1 MLLSKEHHPPQL
13 CKKKKHCSGAL
24 PPEPF
29 YRGVLLLYGLWRRAC
44 HGRAELRI
52 KTQPRC
58 SPWLTD
64 SIKEE
69 AWVLLRPEHRSPLTE
84 RHEMSVLF
92 SRGVLFLNVTLIFTC
107 FVL

>member
-1 MLLSKEHHPPQL
+1 MKSITHLSVQKTR
-13 CKKKKHCSGAL
+13 HCSGAL

-29 YRGVLLLYGLWRRAC
+29 YGGVLLLYGLWRRAC

-58 SPWLTD
+58 SPWLSD

-69 AWVLLRPEHRSPLTE
+69 AWVMLGPEHQSALAE
-84 RHEMSVLF
+84 RHEKLSVLF
-92 SRGVLFLNVTLIFTC
+92 SRGVLFLNVTLIFTF